1 MKQTL
6 VCTSTVCAIV
16 AASTIGAR
24 LVAQTRGRGASTPVS
39 SPSSASV
46 TRVEGSLLQVM
57 RGIVYPAS
65 NVVFAGQSDLSNLP
79 KAEDPATSPNPLT
92 STYGGWVAVEN
103 ASVALAESANL
114 LLVPGRSCSNRKPV
128 PVRRA
133 DWIKFV
139 NDLRAA
145 GQAAY
150 KAAQSKNQD
159 TMVEASGTVADACQA
174 CHDVYRERGGSAGRC
189 TP

>member
-6 VCTSTVCAIV
+6 VCVSIICMVIAT
-16 AASTIGAR
+16 STIGAR
-24 LVAQTRGRGASTPVS
+24 LVAQTRGRGAGP
-39 SPSSASV
+39 PFPGRSSASA

-65 NVVFAGQSDLSNLP
+65 NVVFAGQGDLSKLP

-92 STYGGWVAVEN
+92 STYGEWVAVEN
-103 ASVALAESANL
+103 ASIALAESANL
-114 LLVPGRSCSNRKPV
+114 LLVPGRTCSNRKPV

-139 NDLRAA
+139 NDLRVA

-150 KAAQSKNQD
+150 NAAQSKNQE

-174 CHDVYRERGGSAGRC
+174 SHDVYRERRGPAGRC
-189 TP
+189 SP